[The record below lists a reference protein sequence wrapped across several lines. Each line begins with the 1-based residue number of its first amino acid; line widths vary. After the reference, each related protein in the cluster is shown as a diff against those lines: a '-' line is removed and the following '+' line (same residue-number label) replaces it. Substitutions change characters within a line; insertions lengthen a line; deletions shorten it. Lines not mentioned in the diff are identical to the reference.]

1 MQNRLPHLKPK
12 GYAASLN
19 AEPESLSAFARP

>member
-1 MQNRLPHLKPK
+1 MKNILLRLKPK

-19 AEPESLSAFARP
+19 AEPKSLSAFARL